1 MRSEARVSSAHDV
14 RHRIVVDMLNVPPTE
29 ARDRVPKRL
38 QELGRDLGQWL
49 ARGACC
55 APEGAAPECV
65 ISGERAST
73 DRVVWEYTLRH
84 CDVRYVRVLRNALG
98 ALGLIED
105 VGLSMVV
112 QQMPPAHEPL
122 PLAVDEG
129 AVADGQFYPP
139 RRSRVPFSI
148 ERGMP
153 YRADRARR
161 VLVEFREPIGDEVEH
176 AYAERAGQWARLAA
190 FAYPPSEGG
199 GLESGRCGVAGV
211 MSQVFDEFTY
221 EIIAE
226 VFETSEAAWD
236 TLLNTFAWMP
246 EPLRCRSVLLE

>member
-14 RHRIVVDMLNVPPTE
+14 RHRIVVEMLDVRPAE
-29 ARDRVPKRL
+29 ARDGVPKRL
-38 QELGRDLGQWL
+38 QEIGLDLGQWL

-55 APEGAAPECV
+55 TPDGPAPECV
-65 ISGERAST
+65 ISGERASPH
-73 DRVVWEYTLRH
+73 RVAWEYALRH
-84 CDVRYVRVLRNALG
+84 CDVRYVRVLRNALA
-98 ALGLIED
+98 ALGLIEE
-105 VGLSMVV
+105 VGVSLVIE
-112 QQMPPAHEPL
+112 QAPPTRELL
-122 PLAVDEG
+122 PLAVDER
-129 AVADGQFYPP
+129 AVAEGTFYPP
-139 RRSRVPFSI
+139 RRSRVPFAI

-153 YRADRARR
+153 YRADRTRR

-176 AYAERAGQWARLAA
+176 AYAECAAQWARLAA
-190 FAYPPSEGG
+190 FSYPASEGG

-226 VFETSEAAWD
+226 VFETSEAAWN

-246 EPLRCRSVLLE
+246 EPLRCRSVLFE